1 MDNMIRW
8 FSLLLLFGAML
19 GLIGQEAA
27 FARAMPS
34 AQAGQAAAAQTDVDQ
49 MSPECAEMMRLAPQ
63 PPQSDIP
70 CQGMTPDC
78 VAKMGC
84 AVPVAV
90 IPPLLGAAPT
100 RYRLLAPCQ
109 MPVARLVGRE
119 IRPET
124 HPPAD
129 LG

>member
-1 MDNMIRW
+1 MKRW
-8 FSLLLLFGAML
+8 FSLALLMGALL
-19 GLIGQEAA
+19 GLMGQDAA
-27 FARAMPS
+27 FAQVMPS
-34 AQAGQAAAAQTDVDQ
+34 AQAGRAVAAAPADTGK

-63 PPQSDIP
+63 PVPSDIP

-90 IPPLLGAAPT
+90 VPPLLGATPT
-100 RYRLLAPCQ
+100 RFRLLVPRQ

-119 IRPET
+119 ISPEI
-124 HPPAD
+124 HPPAN

>member
-1 MDNMIRW
+1 MDKVKRW
-8 FSLLLLFGAML
+8 FSLALLFAALL

-27 FARAMPS
+27 FARAMSS
-34 AQAGQAAAAQTDVDQ
+34 AQAGQAAVAQTDVDQ
-49 MSPECAEMMRLAPQ
+49 MSPECAELMRLAPQ
-63 PPQSDIP
+63 PSQSDLP

-90 IPPLLGAAPT
+90 VPPLLDAMPT
-100 RYRLLAPCQ
+100 RFRLLVPRQ
-109 MPVARLVGRE
+109 MPVARLIGRE
-119 IRPET
+119 ISPEP
-124 HPPAD
+124 HPPAA

>member
-1 MDNMIRW
+1 MKRW
-8 FSLLLLFGAML
+8 FSLLLLIGAIL
-19 GLIGQEAA
+19 GLMGQEAA

-34 AQAGQAAAAQTDVDQ
+34 AQARQTAAAQTDVDQ
-49 MSPECAEMMRLAPQ
+49 MSPDCAEMMRLVQP

-90 IPPLLGAAPT
+90 IPPLPGAAPT

-119 IRPET
+119 ISPET
-124 HPPAD
+124 HPPAS